1 MNKKLVYLCVIGISA
16 CCLSGC
22 QNKIPEMNDTQQGMV
37 VEYAVGTLLKYD
49 RNHEA
54 KLQTEEIP
62 ETKEDHL
69 LEEQTEEGGYTEA
82 ENANAASIN
91 AEDSLKTDSNGE
103 STLIPDEGVEIID
116 NTGEGRGENTAASI
130 EQFLNIEGITFQY
143 QGYDTSTY
151 YPEDGEQLYFVMNAT
166 DGNDLLILKFEAY
179 NSLQSET
186 ELDIVSEMVRFKIN
200 VNGEEKN
207 ALTTML
213 LNDLAYYK
221 GTIGA
226 GETKELVLV
235 CEIPEEQAANIS
247 SISLRIMKS
256 DNSATISLN

>member
-1 MNKKLVYLCVIGISA
+1 MKNKIIYICSIVLIA

-22 QNKIPEMNDTQQGMV
+22 QNKIPEMNETQQSMV
-37 VEYAVGTLLKYD
+37 VEYAVGTLLKHD
-49 RNHEA
+49 KNHAA
-54 KLQTEEIP
+54 KLQTEEIQ
-62 ETKEDHL
+62 ETKEENL
-69 LEEQTEEGGYTEA
+69 LEAQAAVEDHTEA
-82 ENANAASIN
+82 ENGNAAAASTG
-91 AEDSLKTDSNGE
+91 DSLQTDANGE
-103 STLIPDEGVEIID
+103 STLIPDEEVEIID
-116 NTGEGRGENTAASI
+116 NTGEGSGENAATSI
-130 EQFLNIEGITFQY
+130 EQFLNIEGITFRY

-179 NSLQSET
+179 NSLQAET
-186 ELDIVSEMVRFKIN
+186 ELDIASEMVRFKIN

-221 GTIGA
+221 GAIGA

-247 SISLRIMKS
+247 SIALRISKS
-256 DNSATISLN
+256 DNSATILLD